1 MDQPPSQPGQKP
13 LPSPP
18 LHSDDADEDDQS
30 VKQLQECSSV
40 YLTLQ
45 VYIYIIWLCTIT
57 MYTRVLINH
66 SFVSVNCRIV
76 L

>member
-45 VYIYIIWLCTIT
+45 DC
-57 MYTRVLINH
+57 LIKNDRNWK
-66 SFVSVNCRIV
+66 SCQREVQALKACNDRRKK
-76 L
+76 